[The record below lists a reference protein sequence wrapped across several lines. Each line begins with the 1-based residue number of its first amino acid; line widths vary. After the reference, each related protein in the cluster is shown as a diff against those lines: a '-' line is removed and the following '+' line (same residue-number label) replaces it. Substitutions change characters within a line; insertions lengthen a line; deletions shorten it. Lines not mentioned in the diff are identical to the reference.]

1 VDLIRKCKLVD
12 ARNDDLK
19 ETRFTIVANVT
30 VINTSEMLLRFT
42 SSAVAKAV
50 GITADTTIVT

>member
-1 VDLIRKCKLVD
+1 LVD

-50 GITADTTIVT
+50 GTTADTTIVT